1 MTDIT
6 SLNQKLTELQVKYDK
21 KVKAYGELRKGYK
34 IVLDHNKVL
43 RDNSEEYFLLQ
54 EKHYKLKEAFEE
66 LLANHVQYMAVDYGV
81 DVSLYNKFKEDWY
94 KQAGLL

>member
-1 MTDIT
+1 MTDVT

-34 IVLDHNKVL
+34 IVLEHNRVL
-43 RDNSEEYFLLQ
+43 RDNSEEL
-54 EKHYKLKEAFEE
+54 YKLQLKHEQLKNSFKE
-66 LLANHVQYMAVDYGV
+66 LLEDYIRF
-81 DVSLYNKFKEDWY
+81 VSSERGRDDEFKEDWY